1 MVGISELA
9 KDTAGKA
16 KVSQRSAEA
25 VIKEVFKDIVK
36 NVDKGQKVRIA
47 GFGIFSRRKTKARNA
62 KNPRTK
68 KLIKVPA
75 KNKLHFSASSKVKY
89 K

>member
-1 MVGISELA
+1 MVGITDIA
-9 KDTAGKA
+9 KDVAGKV

-25 VIKEVFKDIVK
+25 VIRETLNDIIKTV
-36 NVDKGQKVRIA
+36 NKGESVRLA
-47 GFGIFSRRKTKARNA
+47 GFGIFSRRKTKARKA

-68 KLIKVPA
+68 EVIDVPS
-75 KNKLHFSASSKVKY
+75 KNKFHFSASSSIKY

>member
-1 MVGISELA
+1 MVGINEIARDVA
-9 KDTAGKA
+9 KEAG
-16 KVSQRSAEA
+16 VSVKSAET
-25 VIKEVFKDIVK
+25 VIRKTFKKIVDEVNAK
-36 NVDKGQKVRIA
+36 QKVRIA
-47 GFGIFSRRKTKARNA
+47 GFGIFSRKQTKARNA

-68 KLIKVPA
+68 QIIKVPA